1 VDTTTFVDYYELL
14 QLSPNADPDTV
25 ERVFRHLARKFHPDH
40 SDSPDTDRFRQLLD
54 AHNALSDPEV
64 RAGYDVKYQDYWNRK
79 WKLAA
84 ETSDGTAFGD
94 DREARERLLSLMYV
108 QRRRNMQSPG
118 MGEYEVARL
127 LRTPLELVEFHVWY
141 LRAKGWLERLESGQL
156 AISALGVDQVEQGRL
171 RLGHDRLLEAHGPVA
186 EDAAGKPADADVV
199 GTLENHV
206 NEG

>member
-79 WKLAA
+79 WKLAS

-141 LRAKGWLERLESGQL
+141 LRAKRWGSTRSSRAGCGWDTTVSSRRTAPSRKMPPASLPTRTSSERSRTT
-156 AISALGVDQVEQGRL
+156 SMR
-171 RLGHDRLLEAHGPVA
+171 
-186 EDAAGKPADADVV
+186 ADS
-199 GTLENHV
+199 
-206 NEG
+206 